1 VSAGQLIDS
10 VREFFP
16 RAYLT
21 LANWT
26 IIDYD
31 EPDYILSSIDD
42 DVTHNT
48 EKRKI
53 KRIAGFPF
61 FLILSGFY
69 AILYLLGENLGQIS
83 IEATGRS
90 FLVAL
95 VASLII
101 SGGCIW
107 LIRPRDKAYLAG
119 GLLNL
124 AFFSYGH
131 LFNLIDARTIDGFL
145 IGRHSFFF
153 SVFLVIVF
161 GAFLFTLRSKNSHLA
176 SVIFLNVL
184 LITLSIFQITRI
196 AVYQASTRLN
206 ARNSD
211 STSHQDP
218 YPSAQTA
225 TRDIYYIIL
234 DGVVRED
241 VMEGEL
247 GYTDYSLPEE
257 LKKRG
262 FVIPECAFSNY
273 GTTSLSMTSS
283 LNMNYLNKLGIPDEW
298 VNTNKD
304 DPPELNNLLHQ
315 NQVMRYLKQRG
326 YSFVSFRGFF
336 PINDF
341 KEADYYFNFF
351 ENQQGQD
358 VLAERSFYDMFV
370 RTTLLRLPSELI
382 EGNPQIGKLVPRAV
396 AEFLAP
402 EAGMFSSRSYQ
413 WYKQHIYNFDMLET
427 VPSMRVRLGRN
438 RGSEKRNTNG
448 IWAKEK
454 AKNGSWS
461 TRGSDF
467 SKTSG
472 TTTEP
477 DRVKAEHAGW
487 GANGPTIKRKPHP
500 GGQGVS
506 DEPCFPCSTS
516 VIPADPTSAPP
527 APISVCPGT
536 PAGKPLTV
544 LCARVTRGD
553 ALSAP
558 VGRSGL
564 GPLPRPPRPA
574 LLT

>member
-10 VREFFP
+10 VRDFFP

-119 GLLNL
+119 GLRNL
-124 AFFSYGH
+124 GFFSYGH

-427 VPSMRVRLGRN
+427 VPSMP
-438 RGSEKRNTNG
+438 GSKFVYAHFYSTHQPYVFQPDGSLLWPINEDNDGYIASVQFTSRRIIEVIDQILSKSSQPPVIILQADHG
-448 IWAKEK
+448 I
-454 AKNGSWS
+454 G
-461 TRGSDF
+461 TGL
-467 SKTSG
+467 SKYKILNAYYLPEG
-472 TTTEP
+472 GDNEIY
-477 DRVKAEHAGW
+477 
-487 GANGPTIKRKPHP
+487 PTITPVNTFRVVLNIYAEGSFDLLPDLLIQKEP
-500 GGQGVS
+500 GK
-506 DEPCFPCSTS
+506 
-516 VIPADPTSAPP
+516 DPF
-527 APISVCPGT
+527 VET
-536 PAGKPLTV
+536 PASCELK
-544 LCARVTRGD
+544 
-553 ALSAP
+553 
-558 VGRSGL
+558 
-564 GPLPRPPRPA
+564 
-574 LLT
+574 